1 MKPLGGVP
9 AGSVQVVGR
18 FASLRTWWALLTALL
33 GFAALLPTAAWAH
46 PSGLPEL
53 RARASV
59 TFDNSDIW
67 LVWDFHES
75 IVIGIAVMIAAY
87 AWAVTKGRVR
97 YGWSSVPASRSQIQL
112 FATSVVL
119 LYLSLDGPLHHLADE
134 LLFCA
139 HMLQHM
145 LLQLI
150 WAPILVLAI
159 PEWLWRALYNLPG
172 CKRFADFVTK
182 PWMAF
187 WLFNGV
193 IVGWHIPW
201 MYNLALTTHE
211 FHILQHLMFMSTAV
225 ILWFVVIGPLPEL
238 RASYPRR
245 MVFVVVNMFA
255 MKALGLS
262 LSMAEDIWYTFYAS
276 QPRAW
281 GIDVMTDQQLGGL
294 LMWMPGGGLLWFGLG
309 KVFWQWVRQGTPD
322 KGLTGVASID
332 AKRKLAGMTETRDP
346 AMVRL
351 GEG

>member
-1 MKPLGGVP
+1 MLDRLLVTSAVRRLSPWVWFLLCLVVP
-9 AGSVQVVGR
+9 AVG
-18 FASLRTWWALLTALL
+18 L
-33 GFAALLPTAAWAH
+33 AH

-53 RARASV
+53 SARASV
-59 TFDNSDIW
+59 TFSNSSDWLIW
-67 LVWDFHES
+67 DVHES
-75 IVIGIAVMIAAY
+75 IIIGVVLMVIGY

-97 YGWSSVPASRSQIQL
+97 YGWSDKPASSQEIQI
-112 FATSVVL
+112 FAISVVV
-119 LYLSLDGPLHHLADE
+119 LYFSLDGPLHHLADE

-145 LLQLI
+145 SLQLI
-150 WAPILVLAI
+150 WAPLIVLAL

-172 CKRFADFVTK
+172 AKGFATVVTK

-193 IVGWHIPW
+193 VLGWHVPW
-201 MYNLALTTHE
+201 MYNLALTVHE
-211 FHILQHLMFMSTAV
+211 FHILQHLMFMASAV

-255 MKALGLS
+255 MKALGLA
-262 LSMAEDIWYTFYAS
+262 LSMANDIWYTFYAS

-332 AKRKLAGMTETRDP
+332 AARKRQGMVQTRDP